1 MTELG
6 EFDDLVG
13 IAAPELHGLL
23 RRLRAQILKLDPAV
37 CEVVRLGDRAATYG
51 LGPKKMSEGYAYLMP
66 QSAWVN
72 LGFYQG
78 AGLPDPGGL
87 LEGTGAKLRHV
98 KVRSMA
104 EADRPA
110 IRALLRAARRER
122 RAALGR

>member
-6 EFDDLVG
+6 EFDDLLG
-13 IAAPELHGLL
+13 LAAPELHALM
-23 RRLRAQILKLDPAV
+23 RRLRALILELDPKA

-51 LGPKKMSEGYAYLMP
+51 LGPKKMSEGYAYIMP

-78 AGLPDPGGL
+78 AGLPDPARVL
-87 LEGTGAKLRHV
+87 AGTGAKLRHV

-104 EADRPA
+104 EADRPV
-110 IRALLRAARRER
+110 IRALLRAARQER
-122 RAALGR
+122 RTALGR

>member
-6 EFDDLVG
+6 EFDDLVES
-13 IAAPELHGLL
+13 AAPDLHGLL
-23 RRLRAQILKLDPAV
+23 RHLRTQILKLDPAA

-51 LGPKKMSEGYAYLMP
+51 LGPKKMSEGYVYIMP

-78 AGLPDPGGL
+78 AGLPDPGSL

>member
-6 EFDDLVG
+6 EFDDLLSL
-13 IAAPELHGLL
+13 AAPELHALM
-23 RRLRAQILKLDPAV
+23 RRLRALILELDPKA

-51 LGPKKMSEGYAYLMP
+51 LGPKKMSEGYAYIMP

-78 AGLPDPGGL
+78 AGLPDPARVL
-87 LEGTGAKLRHV
+87 AGTGAKLRHV

-104 EADRPA
+104 EADRPV
-110 IRALLRAARRER
+110 IRALLRAARQER
-122 RAALGR
+122 RTALGR